1 MLDIT
6 LKAIG
11 RFDYNSSIITLHVLV
26 ASSSIQGAA
35 VPKVAYF
42 VAGGGILSA
51 NVSTG
56 DAVKRG
62 VLLIRL
68 FLRSHSCLALCGSSS
83 CASSGN

>member
-11 RFDYNSSIITLHVLV
+11 SFDYSSSITLHVLV
-26 ASSSIQGAA
+26 ASSSIQSAV

-42 VAGGGILSA
+42 VAREGILSA

-56 DAVKRG
+56 DAIKRG
-62 VLLIRL
+62 V
-68 FLRSHSCLALCGSSS
+68 C
-83 CASSGN
+83 